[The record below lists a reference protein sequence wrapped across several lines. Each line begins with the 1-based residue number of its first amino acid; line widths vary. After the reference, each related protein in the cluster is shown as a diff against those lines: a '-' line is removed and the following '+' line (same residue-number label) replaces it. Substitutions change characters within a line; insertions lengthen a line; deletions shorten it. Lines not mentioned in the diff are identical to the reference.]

1 MKGWQFLKISEPD
14 GSLLTGRFK
23 MKLLQPPLRRPPI
36 DPTKV
41 KEMEQIIDFALEEF
55 EYEDKDIDEFKK
67 LAKRKRPK
75 PKEEVIND
83 VALDNSPFI
92 DNRK

>member
-1 MKGWQFLKISEPD
+1 M
-14 GSLLTGRFK
+14 
-23 MKLLQPPLRRPPI
+23 
-36 DPTKV
+36 
-41 KEMEQIIDFALEEF
+41 EEF